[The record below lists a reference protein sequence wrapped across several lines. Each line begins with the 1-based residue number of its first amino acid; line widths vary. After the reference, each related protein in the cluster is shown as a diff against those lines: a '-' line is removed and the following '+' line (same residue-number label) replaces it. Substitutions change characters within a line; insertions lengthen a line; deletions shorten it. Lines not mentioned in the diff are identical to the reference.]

1 MEPGFLEVFD
11 THAHLC
17 SPEFDLDR
25 SEVESR
31 ARENG
36 VGFIEIGYDE
46 ASSAEAV
53 RFATSTRGI
62 CSVGIHPHYAGGD
75 PPPERW
81 GFIEALAVSNPGVV
95 KALGEMGLDYFRN
108 LVPREAQLECFR
120 EGLKLAK
127 ELGLPV
133 IIHQRDAENDLLRE
147 LRSARLSQPM
157 VFHCFSQDEN
167 YADGCLELG
176 GYFGIG
182 GVLTYPKNDGLRQLV
197 KKLPLD
203 RLLLETDC
211 PYLPPQGFRGKRNEP
226 AFVLETLKAL
236 SAALGIGVGEVARIT
251 KENALRVFGSL
262 TS

>member
-1 MEPGFLEVFD
+1 MKP
-11 THAHLC
+11 
-17 SPEFDLDR
+17 
-25 SEVESR
+25 
-31 ARENG
+31 
-36 VGFIEIGYDE
+36 
-46 ASSAEAV
+46 
-53 RFATSTRGI
+53 
-62 CSVGIHPHYAGGD
+62 SV
-75 PPPERW
+75 
-81 GFIEALAVSNPGVV
+81 
-95 KALGEMGLDYFRN
+95 
-108 LVPREAQLECFR
+108 
-120 EGLKLAK
+120 KLAK

-147 LRSARLSQPM
+147 LRSARLSQPV